1 MSKYVACLTQ
11 YRGFAGPL
19 ARSTN
24 ERFIEMFDTD
34 LVTLPPV
41 EFIPD
46 WLLPPQQF
54 FVDEQERSDSA
65 GTSDSSRRDS
75 LSQ

>member
-1 MSKYVACLTQ
+1 MLGCLRKIQGWTLSSILVE
-11 YRGFAGPL
+11 YRSFAGAL

-34 LVTLPPV
+34 LVTLPPT
-41 EFIPD
+41 EFVPD

-54 FVDEQERSDSA
+54 FVDSERSDSA
-65 GTSDSSRRDS
+65 SASE
-75 LSQ
+75 